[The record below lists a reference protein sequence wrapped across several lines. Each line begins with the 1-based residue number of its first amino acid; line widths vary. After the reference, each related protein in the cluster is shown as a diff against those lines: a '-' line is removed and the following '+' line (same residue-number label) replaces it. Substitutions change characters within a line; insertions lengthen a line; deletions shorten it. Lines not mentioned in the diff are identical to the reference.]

1 MPIHKVCLKNLRFN
15 KPLSTYQVNK
25 AMSKRLSAAAR
36 TAKSTLESYKAVRQV
51 KERTQQKLD
60 ALLEI
65 PFQKFFQTIE
75 DKERHPY
82 YAVSKSGKQLLDDLE
97 ALVSGIKDWH
107 IGPDTLGDELE
118 KIKADQIWKE
128 EPEDIDLDHLR
139 AIKSSPMT
147 TLEAA
152 EKFISVIN
160 AANDL
165 RNSSTEKHLRSE
177 IKDLYTEP
185 HQKSKVKRVLV
196 SHNIECPTI
205 DIEKECAAAFKATRE
220 LGKHLS
226 RCGIDGRTIRDEFET
241 IKVGL
246 AEEDDLKLSNT
257 NRNRERFWVDWYL
270 KQKSN

>member
-1 MPIHKVCLKNLRFN
+1 MKLR
-15 KPLSTYQVNK
+15 
-25 AMSKRLSAAAR
+25 RSAAER
-36 TAKSTLESYKAVRQV
+36 TAKKTLEAYKAVRQA

-65 PFQKFFQTIE
+65 PFQKFFQPKE

-118 KIKADQIWKE
+118 KIKAGHIWKE

-147 TLEAA
+147 TQEAA
-152 EKFISVIN
+152 EKFISVID

-185 HQKSKVKRVLV
+185 HQKSKVKRELL
-196 SHNIECPTI
+196 SHNIESPTI
-205 DIEKECAAAFKATRE
+205 DIARECAAAFKATRE

-241 IKVGL
+241 IQN
-246 AEEDDLKLSNT
+246 KLDKKDMFSAIGSGSG
-257 NRNRERFWVDWYL
+257 REKHWVDWYL